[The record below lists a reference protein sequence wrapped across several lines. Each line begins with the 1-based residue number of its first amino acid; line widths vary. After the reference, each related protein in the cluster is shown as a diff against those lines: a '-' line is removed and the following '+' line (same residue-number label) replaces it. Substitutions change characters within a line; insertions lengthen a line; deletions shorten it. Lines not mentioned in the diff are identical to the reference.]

1 MFDVCRVERQIAGRT
16 LSMETGKI
24 ARQAHGAVLVQYA
37 DTIVLVAATTAPP
50 RLEDIDFF
58 PLTVEYREKQS
69 AAGKFPGGF
78 IKREGRPSTKET
90 LTARMIDRPIR
101 PLFPDGYFEEV
112 QLMAFVLSADR
123 ENDPDVPAMIGASA
137 ALTISKIPFLGPI
150 GACRL
155 GRVNGEFVVNPT
167 QKQLE
172 EGDMSLLLGGRKDA
186 INMIEVEAKEVSE
199 EVIADAVLT
208 AQQTI
213 REICEMIEELRE
225 KVGVEKE
232 IPLTQI
238 DEHLYSEISSKIAD
252 KLAGLKQIPDK
263 QQRATAVKELLD
275 SITAE
280 YCGDED
286 HPDVLAS
293 PRCAKPMLKRILDQ
307 IQKGVVRK
315 LLLQGKRPDGRSYD
329 QIRPIACEVGILP
342 RTHGSALFTRGETQA
357 LVTVT
362 LGTIRDAQIIDGL
375 LDEYSQNF
383 TLHYN
388 FPPYAVGECKPIR
401 GPGRREIGHGAL
413 AEKALVAVNP
423 PDDQFAYTIRIV
435 SDITESNGSSSMASV
450 CGGTLALMDAGVPIK
465 KPVAGISIGMI
476 TDQNGRHELLT
487 DIIGD
492 EDHFGD
498 MDFKIA
504 GTVDGITAIQLDIK
518 AEGLE
523 HGIMVEALQRAKTA
537 RLDILKTMAQ
547 TISEPRPL
555 LSVYAPKLISIEIDP
570 ELIGRV
576 IGPGGK
582 VIKGIQEET
591 DTTIEI
597 EEDGTI
603 YISTVGG
610 DGHLK
615 AKEII
620 ELMTQPPQVGRV
632 YNKAKVVSIKD
643 FGIFVE
649 ITPGVEG
656 LCHISELS
664 DGYIRSADEV
674 CKMGDLIPVKLIL
687 IDDQGRL
694 KLSRKAA
701 MAELGLPS
709 EADPSKRPQGGGPD
723 RGRDRDRSRDR
734 DRGGDRDRKRR

>member
-167 QKQLE
+167 QKQVE

-199 EVIADAVLT
+199 EVIADAVQT

-504 GTVDGITAIQLDIK
+504 GTADGITAIQLDIK

-523 HGIMVEALQRAKTA
+523 HGIMVEALHRAKTA

-701 MAELGLPS
+701 MAELGMPS

-723 RGRDRDRSRDR
+723 RGRDRDR